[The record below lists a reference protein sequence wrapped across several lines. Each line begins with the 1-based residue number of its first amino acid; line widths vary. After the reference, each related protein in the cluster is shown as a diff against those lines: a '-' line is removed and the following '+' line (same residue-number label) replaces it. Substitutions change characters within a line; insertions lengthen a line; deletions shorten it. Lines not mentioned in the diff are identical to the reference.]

1 MSKWFISNRRIY
13 GWKLLMNPIYW
24 VLIFLTIGLVLSI
37 RSGVDYAKYKQ
48 ATKNLDS
55 EMYGEVI
62 HVEFEENSLDVSDRE
77 YVATVK
83 PTNSGI
89 FNSSVLKS
97 GETKYEYKMGEF
109 VKIYYDS
116 SNVSE
121 YYIEHNAPT
130 HSSIAF
136 LIIGITFTCLGFVIL
151 AGYKMWKKRAY

>member
-1 MSKWFISNRRIY
+1 MFKWLFCSRRIY
-13 GWKLLMNPIYW
+13 AWKLLMNPIYW

-62 HVEFEENSLDVSDRE
+62 NVEFEENSLDISDRE
-77 YVATVK
+77 YIATVK
-83 PTNSGI
+83 PTNLGV
-89 FNSSVLKS
+89 FDSSLLTS

-116 SNVSE
+116 SNTSE
-121 YYIEHNAPT
+121 YYIEHNAP
-130 HSSIAF
+130 INAAIPF
-136 LIIGITFTCLGFVIL
+136 LVAGTVFTCLGFVIL
-151 AGYKMWKKRAY
+151 AGYKKWKKRAY